1 MLKLADLIN
10 SRGNAIKMK
19 AIGNSLNINS
29 LLGQGGVT
37 AMMAKYKDLLL
48 PIALL
53 LAVGTFF
60 IPLPLEAV
68 SVLIL
73 INLAISIV
81 ILVNS
86 LFINSPVQLT
96 SYPTILLL
104 TTIFRLTLSVSV
116 TRNILSQGEAGSV
129 VEALGR
135 VTAQGDIITG
145 FVLFVIILVVQY
157 LVVSKGSERV
167 AEVAARFTLDAMPG
181 KQMAIDADL
190 RSGLITQE
198 QARMMRI
205 ELGKESQLHGAM
217 DGAMKF
223 VKGDAICT
231 IIIAVV
237 NICAGLSIGV
247 FRNELNLSEAADK
260 YMILTF
266 GDGLAAVISS
276 LLITLS
282 AGIVVTRVSSHDE
295 TSNVGS
301 DIAAQIFTSPKPL
314 FITAGV
320 MTLLSPLNL
329 LFIPVAAGAAG
340 IGYFLY
346 RRQKSLS
353 EAGKMRDKSQ
363 AAGESDDIQMSFT
376 VPMAVVV
383 SGEVSHLV
391 DKNTPEGARFRS
403 EIPKLRNALYY
414 DLGVMAPFCHVGG
427 DAPIVPNEYYIA
439 VKEVPV
445 GTGSLRPDCVYV
457 NDSAE
462 NIRVF
467 GIEGENVNNPADLRP
482 GAWIPAEQRHLAETA
497 GLKVWEPA
505 DVILLHLSRIMRRYA
520 HEFLGIQ
527 EAQGYLDFVARA
539 MPKLVEETI
548 GKVITIH
555 QFTDVLQRLVQEGIS
570 IRDTKSI
577 LDALSEWGRIEKDPV
592 MLTEHI
598 RAAMRRYI
606 SFRYALGSDTLFVY
620 LLDPEIEDVIRGAIR
635 RTSTGSFLSLDPTV
649 AHDILDAIRR
659 EIADRP
665 PTAQPPVIVTD
676 MELRRFVRKMVE
688 LEFSNLAVLSYQE
701 LTPELNIQPI
711 GRISM
716 RQANHDFASFE
727 NEFAE
732 LPEGLMPPLIEE
744 MSN

>member
-1 MLKLADLIN
+1 
-10 SRGNAIKMK
+10 MK
-19 AIGNSLNINS
+19 AIGDTLNFNSLF
-29 LLGQGGVT
+29 GQGGLT
-37 AMMAKYKDLLL
+37 AVMARYKDLLL
-48 PIALL
+48 PVALL
-53 LAVGTFF
+53 LAVGALFL
-60 IPLPLEAV
+60 PLPAEAV
-68 SVLIL
+68 SVLIVV
-73 INLAISIV
+73 NLAISIT
-81 ILVNS
+81 ILVTAF
-86 LFINSPVQLT
+86 FINSPVQLT
-96 SYPTILLL
+96 AYPTILLL

-116 TRNILSQGEAGSV
+116 TRNILSYGESGAGSV
-129 VEALGR
+129 IHFLGNI
-135 VTAQGDIITG
+135 TAGGSIIVG
-145 FVLFVIILVVQY
+145 AVLFIIILVVQFI
-157 LVVSKGSERV
+157 VVSKGSERV

-190 RSGLITQE
+190 RSGLISQE
-198 QARMMRI
+198 QARSMRA

-231 IIIAVV
+231 IIIALV
-237 NICAGLSIGV
+237 NIVAGLATGV
-247 FRNELNLSEAADK
+247 LVHKYTFGEAAQI
-260 YMILTF
+260 YTIATF
-266 GDGLAAVISS
+266 GDGLAAIISS
-276 LLITLS
+276 LLVTLS
-282 AGIVVTRVSSHDE
+282 AGIVVTRVSSNDE
-295 TSNVGS
+295 NSNVGS
-301 DIAAQIFTSPKPL
+301 DVIEQIFVSPTPV
-314 FITAGV
+314 FIAGGII
-320 MTLLSPLNL
+320 LLLAPWNL
-329 LFIPVAAGAAG
+329 ASFFIFAPVGAATLIG
-340 IGYFLY
+340 GYFLK
-346 RRQKSLS
+346 RRQRRLIESGELP
-353 EAGKMRDKSQ
+353 DTSQ
-363 AAGESDDIQMSFT
+363 TSSDSDELQMSFT
-376 VPMAVVV
+376 VPMAIVV
-383 SGEVSHLV
+383 SRELSYLV
-391 DKNTPEGARFRS
+391 DKNTPEGARFRA

-414 DLGVMAPFCHVGG
+414 DLGVMVPFCYVGG

-445 GTGSLRPDCVYV
+445 GTGAIRPGCVYV

-482 GAWIPAEQRHLAETA
+482 GAWIPAEQRHIAETA

-505 DVILLHLSRIMRRYA
+505 DVMLLHLSRIMRRYA
-520 HEFLGIQ
+520 HDFIGIQ
-527 EAQGYLDFVARA
+527 ESQGYLDFVNRA
-539 MPKLVEETI
+539 MPKLVEETVGG

-606 SFRYALGSDTLFVY
+606 SFRYALGGDTLFVY

-635 RTSTGSFLSLDPTV
+635 RTSTGSFLSLDPTI

-665 PTAQPPVIVTD
+665 PTAQQPVIVTD

-716 RQANHDFASFE
+716 RSINQDYANFE
-727 NEFAE
+727 NEFAG
-732 LPEGLMPPLIEE
+732 LPEGLMPGSIEE
-744 MSN
+744 LTN

>member
-1 MLKLADLIN
+1 
-10 SRGNAIKMK
+10 MK
-19 AIGNSLNINS
+19 AIGNPLNFDS
-29 LLGQGGVT
+29 LLGPGGLT
-37 AMMAKYKDLLL
+37 AMLAKYKDLLL
-48 PIALL
+48 PVTLL
-53 LAVGTFF
+53 LAIGSFF
-60 IPLPLEAV
+60 IPLHPEVV
-68 SVLIL
+68 SVLIVV
-73 INLAISIV
+73 NLTISIT
-81 ILVNS
+81 ILVTS

-96 SYPTILLL
+96 AYPTILLL
-104 TTIFRLTLSVSV
+104 TTIFRLTLSVAV
-116 TRNILSQGEAGSV
+116 TRNILAKGDPGTVIRFLGEITAEGS
-129 VEALGR
+129 L
-135 VTAQGDIITG
+135 ITG
-145 FVLFVIILVVQY
+145 AVLFIIILVVQFI
-157 LVVSKGSERV
+157 VVSKGSERV

-198 QARMMRI
+198 QARMMRV

-231 IIIAVV
+231 IIIALV
-237 NICAGLSIGV
+237 NSVAGLAAGV
-247 FRNELNLSEAADK
+247 WIHGEPSFAAAAHK
-260 YMILTF
+260 YTIATF
-266 GDGLAAVISS
+266 GDGLAAIISS

-295 TSNVGS
+295 TSNVGT
-301 DIAAQIFTSPKPL
+301 DIIEQVFVSPKPL
-314 FITAGV
+314 FIAGGIIL
-320 MTLLSPLNL
+320 LLSPWSFSSF
-329 LFIPVAAGAAG
+329 LFFAPVGLITLG
-340 IGYFLY
+340 GGYLLY
-346 RRQKSLS
+346 RRQQRLI
-353 EAGKMRDKSQ
+353 EAGALPDMSQ
-363 AAGESDDIQMSFT
+363 PASDSDELQMSFT
-376 VPMAVVV
+376 VPMAIVV
-383 SGEVSHLV
+383 SRELTYLV
-391 DKNTPEGARFRS
+391 DKNTVEGLRFRA

-414 DLGVMAPFCHVGG
+414 DLGVMVPFCYVGG
-427 DAPIVPNEYYIA
+427 DAPITPNEYYIA

-445 GTGSLRPDCVYV
+445 GTGSLRPGCVYV

-482 GAWIPAEQRHLAETA
+482 GAWIPAEQRHIAETA

-520 HEFLGIQ
+520 HDFIGIQ
-527 EAQGYLDFVARA
+527 EAQGYLDFVSRA

-548 GKVITIH
+548 GKVVTIH

-635 RTSTGSFLSLDPTV
+635 RTSTGSFLSLDPTI

-665 PTAQPPVIVTD
+665 PTAQQPVIVTD

-716 RQANHDFASFE
+716 RSAAGDFASFE
-727 NEFAE
+727 NEFAD
-732 LPEGLMPPLIEE
+732 LPEGLMPASIEQL
-744 MSN
+744 SN

>member
-1 MLKLADLIN
+1 
-10 SRGNAIKMK
+10 MK
-19 AIGNSLNINS
+19 AIGDTFDFNS
-29 LLGQGGVT
+29 LLKQGGIT
-37 AMMAKYKDLLL
+37 GIMARYKDLLL
-48 PIALL
+48 PIGLL
-53 LAVGTFF
+53 LVIGTLF
-60 IPLPLEAV
+60 IPLGPQIV

-73 INLAISIV
+73 INLAISIL
-81 ILVNS
+81 ILITS

-104 TTIFRLTLSVSV
+104 TTIFRLALSVSV
-116 TRNILSQGEAGSV
+116 TRNILTYGEPGPV
-129 VEALGR
+129 VEALGH
-135 VTAQGDIITG
+135 VTAQGSLITG
-145 FVLFVIILVVQY
+145 AVLFIIILVVQFI
-157 LVVSKGSERV
+157 VVSKGSERV

-198 QARMMRI
+198 QARAMRN

-231 IIIAVV
+231 IIIALVNIVAGLTAGVV
-237 NICAGLSIGV
+237 NHGMSFA
-247 FRNELNLSEAADK
+247 EAANK
-260 YMILTF
+260 YTIATF
-266 GDGLAAVISS
+266 GDGLAAIISS

-282 AGIVVTRVSSHDE
+282 AGIVVTRVASSDDSS
-295 TSNVGS
+295 TVGA
-301 DIAAQIFTSPKPL
+301 DISAQIFASPKAL
-314 FITAGV
+314 FITGGI
-320 MTLLSPLNL
+320 MSLLVLLNWMFL
-329 LFIPVAAGAAG
+329 PVGATVAG
-340 IGYFLY
+340 IGYWLH
-346 RRQKSLS
+346 RRQQKLI
-353 EAGKMRDKSQ
+353 EAGELPDMSQ
-363 AAGESDDIQMSFT
+363 PATDSDELQMSFT
-376 VPMAVVV
+376 VPMAIVV
-383 SGEVSHLV
+383 SRELTHLV
-391 DKNTPEGARFRS
+391 DKNTPQGARFRA

-414 DLGVMAPFCHVGG
+414 DLGVMVPFCYVGG
-427 DAPIVPNEYYIA
+427 DAPIAPNEYYIA

-445 GTGSLRPDCVYV
+445 GTGSLRPNCVYV

-482 GAWIPAEQRHLAETA
+482 GSWIPAEQRHIAEAA

-505 DVILLHLSRIMRRYA
+505 DVILLHISRIMRRYA
-520 HEFLGIQ
+520 HDFIGIQ
-527 EAQGYLDFVARA
+527 EAQGYLDFVSRG

-570 IRDTKSI
+570 IRDTKSM

-635 RTSTGSFLSLDPTV
+635 RTSTGSFLSLDPTI

-659 EIADRP
+659 EIADQP
-665 PTAQPPVIVTD
+665 PTAQQPVIVTD

-688 LEFSNLAVLSYQE
+688 LEFQSLAVLSYQE

-716 RQANHDFASFE
+716 RRAALNQGYGSFE
-727 NEFAE
+727 NEFADFPE
-732 LPEGLMPPLIEE
+732 L
-744 MSN
+744 MSPGMDELTN

>member
-1 MLKLADLIN
+1 
-10 SRGNAIKMK
+10 MK
-19 AIGNSLNINS
+19 AIGNSLNFNS
-29 LLGQGGVT
+29 LFGQGGLT
-37 AMMAKYKDLLL
+37 GLLAKYKDLLL
-48 PIALL
+48 PVGLL

-60 IPLPLEAV
+60 IPLHPEAV
-68 SVLIL
+68 SILIL
-73 INLAISIV
+73 VNLAISIT
-81 ILVNS
+81 ILVTS

-116 TRNILSQGEAGSV
+116 TRNILSHGEPGSV
-129 VEALGR
+129 IEALGHI
-135 VTAQGDIITG
+135 TAQGNLITG
-145 FVLFVIILVVQY
+145 AVLFIIILVVQF

-198 QARMMRI
+198 QARMTRI

-231 IIIAVV
+231 IIIALV
-237 NICAGLSIGV
+237 NIVAGLTAGV
-247 FRNELNLSEAADK
+247 MMHGLSFAEAANK
-260 YMILTF
+260 YTIATF

-276 LLITLS
+276 LLVTLS

-301 DIAAQIFTSPKPL
+301 DIGAQLFTSPKPL
-314 FITAGV
+314 FITGGV
-320 MTLLSPLNL
+320 MLLLAPLNL
-329 LFIPVAAGAAG
+329 LFIPVGAGAAG
-340 IGYFLY
+340 IGYFLH
-346 RRQKSLS
+346 RRQKRLI
-353 EAGKMRDKSQ
+353 EAGELPDMSQ
-363 AAGESDDIQMSFT
+363 SANDSDEIQMSFT
-376 VPMAVVV
+376 VPMAIVV
-383 SGEVSHLV
+383 SRELSHLV
-391 DKNTPEGARFRS
+391 DKNTPEGIRFRA

-414 DLGVMAPFCHVGG
+414 DLGVMVPFCYVGG
-427 DAPIVPNEYYIA
+427 DAPITPNEYYIA

-482 GAWIPAEQRHLAETA
+482 GAWIPADQRHIAETA

-520 HEFLGIQ
+520 HDFIGIQ

-635 RTSTGSFLSLDPTV
+635 RTSTGSFLSLDPTI

-665 PTAQPPVIVTD
+665 PTAQQPVIVTD

-716 RQANHDFASFE
+716 RSMNHDYASFE
-727 NEFAE
+727 SEFAE

-744 MSN
+744 LSN

>member
-1 MLKLADLIN
+1 
-10 SRGNAIKMK
+10 MK
-19 AIGNSLNINS
+19 AIGNPLDFNA
-29 LLGQGGVT
+29 LLSPGNLT
-37 AMMAKYKDLLL
+37 ALVAKYKDLLL
-48 PIALL
+48 PIGLL
-53 LAVGTFF
+53 LVVGTLF
-60 IPLPLEAV
+60 IPLPAEAV

-73 INLAISIV
+73 VNLAVSITV
-81 ILVNS
+81 LVTS

-116 TRNILSQGEAGSV
+116 TRNILSHGDPGSV
-129 VEALGR
+129 VESLGH
-135 VTAQGDIITG
+135 VTAQGNLITG
-145 FVLFVIILVVQY
+145 AVIFIIILVVQF

-198 QARMMRI
+198 QARMTRI

-231 IIIAVV
+231 IIIALV
-237 NICAGLSIGV
+237 NIVAGLTAGV
-247 FRNELNLSEAADK
+247 LMHGLSFAEAANK
-260 YMILTF
+260 YTIATF
-266 GDGLAAVISS
+266 GDGLAAIISS

-282 AGIVVTRVSSHDE
+282 AGIVVTRVSSHDDA
-295 TSNVGS
+295 SNVGS
-301 DIAAQIFTSPKPL
+301 DITAQIFSSPRPL
-314 FITAGV
+314 FITGGV
-320 MTLLSPLNL
+320 MLLLTPLNL
-329 LFIPVAAGAAG
+329 LFVPVGVGAAG
-340 IGYFLY
+340 IGYFLH
-346 RRQKSLS
+346 RRQKKMI
-353 EAGKMRDKSQ
+353 EAGELPDLSQ
-363 AAGESDDIQMSFT
+363 PSSDSEELQMSFT
-376 VPMAVVV
+376 VPMAIVV
-383 SGEVSHLV
+383 SRELTPLI
-391 DKNTPEGARFRS
+391 DKNTPQGARFRA

-414 DLGVMAPFCHVGG
+414 DLGVMVPFCYVGG
-427 DAPIVPNEYYIA
+427 DAPITPNEYYIA
-439 VKEVPV
+439 IKEVPV
-445 GTGSLRPDCVYV
+445 GTGSLRPNCVYV

-467 GIEGENVNNPADLRP
+467 GIEGENVSNPADLRP
-482 GAWIPAEQRHLAETA
+482 GAWIPAEQRHIAETA

-505 DVILLHLSRIMRRYA
+505 DVMLLHLSRVMRRYA
-520 HEFLGIQ
+520 HDFVGIQ
-527 EAQGYLDFVARA
+527 EAQGYLDFVSRG

-570 IRDTKSI
+570 VRDTKSI

-606 SFRYALGSDTLFVY
+606 SFRYALGSETLFVY

-635 RTSTGSFLSLDPTV
+635 RTSTGSFLSLDPTI

-659 EIADRP
+659 EIADQP
-665 PTAQPPVIVTD
+665 PTAQQPVIVTD

-688 LEFSNLAVLSYQE
+688 LEFQNLSVLSYQE

-716 RQANHDFASFE
+716 RSSMMNHEFGSFE

-732 LPEGLMPPLIEE
+732 LPEALLPGSVEE
-744 MSN
+744 LSN

>member
-1 MLKLADLIN
+1 
-10 SRGNAIKMK
+10 MK
-19 AIGNSLNINS
+19 AIGNTFDLNS
-29 LLGQGGVT
+29 LLKQGNITGI
-37 AMMAKYKDLLL
+37 MAKYKDLLL
-48 PIALL
+48 PVALL
-53 LAVGTFF
+53 LAVGALFL
-60 IPLPLEAV
+60 PLPAEAV
-68 SVLIL
+68 SVFIV
-73 INLAISIV
+73 INLAISIT
-81 ILVNS
+81 ILVTAF
-86 LFINSPVQLT
+86 FINSPVQLT
-96 SYPTILLL
+96 AYPTILLL

-116 TRNILSQGEAGSV
+116 TRNILSYGEDGAGSV
-129 VEALGR
+129 IHFLGNI
-135 VTAQGDIITG
+135 TAGGSIIVG
-145 FVLFVIILVVQY
+145 AVLFIIILVVQFI
-157 LVVSKGSERV
+157 VVSKGSERV

-198 QARMMRI
+198 QARAMRN

-231 IIIAVV
+231 IIIALV
-237 NICAGLSIGV
+237 NIIAGLATGV
-247 FRNELNLSEAADK
+247 LVHKYTFGEAAQI
-260 YMILTF
+260 YTIATF
-266 GDGLAAVISS
+266 GDGLAAIISS
-276 LLITLS
+276 LLVTLS
-282 AGIVVTRVSSHDE
+282 AGIVVTRVASNDE
-295 TSNVGS
+295 VSNVGS
-301 DIAAQIFTSPKPL
+301 DVIEQIFVSPTPV
-314 FITAGV
+314 FIAGGII
-320 MTLLSPLNL
+320 LLLAPWNFASFLV
-329 LFIPVAAGAAG
+329 FAPVGAATILG
-340 IGYFLY
+340 AYFLK
-346 RRQKSLS
+346 RRQKRLI
-353 EAGKMRDKSQ
+353 EAGELPDMSQ
-363 AAGESDDIQMSFT
+363 AASDSDELQMSFT
-376 VPMAVVV
+376 VPMAIVV
-383 SGEVSHLV
+383 SRELSHLV
-391 DKNTPEGARFRS
+391 DKNTPQGARFRA

-414 DLGVMAPFCHVGG
+414 DLGVMVPFCYVGG
-427 DAPIVPNEYYIA
+427 DAPISPNEYYIA

-482 GAWIPAEQRHLAETA
+482 GAWIPAEQRHIAETA

-505 DVILLHLSRIMRRYA
+505 DVMLLHLSRIMRRYA
-520 HEFLGIQ
+520 HDFIGIQ
-527 EAQGYLDFVARA
+527 EAQGYLDFVSRG

-635 RTSTGSFLSLDPTV
+635 RTSTGSFLSLDPTI

-659 EIADRP
+659 EIADQP
-665 PTAQPPVIVTD
+665 PTAQQPVIVTD

-716 RQANHDFASFE
+716 RRAALNQGFGSFE
-727 NEFAE
+727 NEFADF
-732 LPEGLMPPLIEE
+732 PELMPPGMEE
-744 MSN
+744 LSN